1 MHRKMLALLPC
12 CKAYCLLLIFY
23 NICMEYTLRVYLVRL
38 QYILE
43 GQLSLR
49 IDRVWNARSVSPTIA
64 TDPMELKEPSDSSN
78 SLLALD
84 GEIANLSGIGM
95 EVSTMLRAS
104 LRVNDVTYSCTVQC
118 EKDKGAAFGSN
129 LLPMGK
135 SRLVILCEIPEGLE
149 LASVELDMDVAAGSE
164 EYSLHYQ
171 L

>member
-1 MHRKMLALLPC
+1 MDSISFTDDVEGALLHT
-12 CKAYCLLLIFY
+12 
-23 NICMEYTLRVYLVRL
+23 E
-38 QYILE
+38 YILE

-49 IDRVWNARSVSPTIA
+49 IDRIWNARSVSPTIA

-104 LRVNDVTYSCTVQC
+104 LRVNDVSYSCTVQC
-118 EKDKGAAFGSN
+118 ERDKGAAFGTT

-135 SRLVILCEIPEGLE
+135 SRFVILCEIPGGLE
-149 LASVELDMDVAAGSE
+149 IASADLEIDTIAGSDQ
-164 EYSLHYQ
+164 YNLIYT